1 MKAPRVGLPPH
12 AIGTINPQNRAKH
25 RHFPDRAPLTFKW
38 SVQSVLL
45 TVVTKNDYIEGVTSK
60 ELKRW
65 LEKQGATLSPGKGS
79 HLHVELNGKFSVLPM
94 HGKDLGQLANAI
106 KKQLG
111 LK

>member
-1 MKAPRVGLPPH
+1 M
-12 AIGTINPQNRAKH
+12 
-25 RHFPDRAPLTFKW
+25 
-38 SVQSVLL
+38 
-45 TVVTKNDYIEGVTSK
+45 TSK

-65 LEKQGATLSPGKGS
+65 LEKQGAIFTPGKGS

-94 HGKDLGQLANAI
+94 HGKDLGDLANSI